1 MPYFGNVT
9 TALIWSG
16 SHGDVV
22 RERKRKASLSYGWR
36 PV

>member
-1 MPYFGNVT
+1 MGSGCVT
-9 TALIWSG
+9 TVLIRSG

-22 RERKRKASLSYGWR
+22 RERWRNASLSYGWR